1 LKYLLLVFREQPRK
15 WLTREGFFVLG
26 FAIGVTNQDQ
36 HDITGLLA
44 AWNDGDADAL
54 DRLIDLV
61 YPELR
66 RIAHQHLERRRAG
79 QSLESAALANEAYL
93 KLVRTGGIRC
103 ENRAHFLALCSQ
115 IIRRILVDHARR
127 RGFAK
132 RGGDALRVPLDDVLL
147 VAQAR
152 GIEVLALDEALD
164 TLARID
170 GRKGRVVEL
179 RYFGGLSIEETA
191 NVLGVSV
198 DTAKRDWR
206 MARAWLIAELT
217 GNQDSAGS

>member
-1 LKYLLLVFREQPRK
+1 
-15 WLTREGFFVLG
+15 
-26 FAIGVTNQDQ
+26 VTNQDP
-36 HDITGLLA
+36 HDITGILA
-44 AWNDGDADAL
+44 AWNAGDADAL
-54 DRLIDLV
+54 DRLMDLV

-66 RIAHQHLERRRAG
+66 RIARQHLERRPPG
-79 QSLESAALANEAYL
+79 ESLESAALANEAYL
-93 KLVRTGGIRC
+93 KLVRAGGIRC

-132 RGGDALRVPLDDVLL
+132 RGGDALRVPLDEALL
-147 VAQAR
+147 AAEAR
-152 GIEVLALDEALD
+152 GIEVLALDQALHS
-164 TLARID
+164 LAAID
-170 GRKGRVVEL
+170 GRKSRVVEL

-191 NVLGVSV
+191 EVLGVSI

-217 GNQDSAGS
+217 PKRDFPGP